1 MTFSQFSS
9 SGASVFFGFAAGFF
23 AGSAGF
29 SSFLIGFSVG
39 LVDSAGLIGVIF
51 SAGFGAQLELYLSLS
66 QLAFL
71 SAENYYS

>member
-9 SGASVFFGFAAGFF
+9 SGASAFFGFATGFF

-39 LVDSAGLIGVIF
+39 FAGSAGLIGVDF
-51 SAGFGAQLELYLSLS
+51 VAGFWDA
-66 QLAFL
+66 A
-71 SAENYYS
+71 